1 VIRIP
6 RTAVNKRTSVVVLAL
21 IIIIFG
27 YLAYTSLPREAAPD
41 ITIPYIF
48 VMTRYPG
55 VAPEDIEQSIT
66 IPIEKKLKGL
76 EAVKQINSSSTE
88 GMSSIVIEF
97 VAGTEID
104 EVLTKTKDK
113 VDLAKP
119 DLPADLE
126 EDPEVIEINFAELPI
141 VVLSLSG
148 PVGLVRLKEIADDLQ
163 DDIESIPG
171 VLEAEVTGGLERE
184 IRVEPYPDKL
194 AYYALSILSLQDV
207 IAKENQNVSG
217 GAIRLGDGRFQLRV
231 PGEFQSPD
239 EIYGLI
245 VGLHDGRP
253 VYLKDV
259 ARVVDGFKDEE
270 GRSRLNGHE
279 AINIAVK
286 KRAGENVIRISEE
299 IEALVDQQRPTWP
312 TGIRIT
318 KLMDHAKDIRIMVAD
333 LENNLITGLL
343 LVIIVLFFFM
353 GIRNAILVSVAI
365 PFSMLISFMV
375 LSALGITLNM
385 IVLFSLTLALGMLV
399 DNAIVIIENIF
410 RYMEQGVPRVQAA
423 IRGTAEV
430 AQPVTAST
438 LTTVAAFF
446 PLLFWP
452 GIMGEWM
459 GYLPK
464 AVIITLSSS
473 LFVAMVINPAF
484 AAIFLRLPAGHR
496 FTKLKATVE
505 EIERAGE
512 APITVRGP
520 LLKGYRRLLN
530 AALNHKLAVLSIA
543 LLTVGAMVMI
553 WLFEIGIEKP
563 IEFFPRIDPHAI
575 YVNLDTPEGADL
587 EYSDRIA
594 RQVEM
599 ALCNGDGSP
608 LASPDADPSQC
619 YATNTGRKTHTLR
632 DGRQVI
638 GITDMA
644 NVKHIY
650 SRTVAVIGGS
660 SVFESNAPN
669 HIGIQFY
676 DIEDRVE
683 PSPKTVEE
691 IRRRVEDIPG
701 AQITVA
707 EQEEG
712 PPTGAPINIEIVG
725 DNLHI
730 LGGLAQHIRGVLE
743 KIPFVQDVQDDYVPG
758 SPTVKVR
765 VDRQKAAMLGLS
777 TEIIGFALKV
787 AFNGLKVST
796 FREGNEDYDITVQLA
811 ESDRKVTDILREL
824 LIPTSEG
831 LIPLSTVTTFEIAGG
846 LGQVNRINHERVVT
860 VKASVDEEKIPGP
873 VVRAQAEKMLA
884 DFQLPPGYKIRFTGE
899 FEFQQEA
906 EAFLSKA
913 FAAAVFL
920 IILILVTQFNSV
932 SQPLIIMTS
941 VILSLGGVFFG
952 LSVMKL
958 PFNIIM
964 TGVGIISLAGVV
976 VNNAIVLIDYTNR
989 LHEREMPFREAIVAA
1004 GCTRVRPVLL
1014 TAITTILGL
1023 LPMVTGIAYNFH
1035 EMEIAWVS
1043 ESSQWWR
1050 AMASAVIFGLA
1061 LATVLTLVVVPTL
1074 YALVYT
1080 TSQKMSSGAKK
1091 IRRAYWAPFH
1101 RLTGTAPEEDSF
1113 DQTRPGSARDLE
1125 QWR

>member
-1 VIRIP
+1 MKVP
-6 RTAVNKRTSVVVLAL
+6 TTAVNKRTSVVVLAI

-27 YLAYTSLPREAAPD
+27 FMSYNSLPREAAPD

-48 VMTRYPG
+48 IMTNYPG

-76 EAVKQINSSSTE
+76 EAVKQIKSSSTE
-88 GMSSIVIEF
+88 GASSIIIEF
-97 VAGTEID
+97 VAGTDIE
-104 EVLTKTKDK
+104 EVLNKTKDK

-126 EDPEVIEINFAELPI
+126 EDPEVIEINISELPI
-141 VVLSLSG
+141 IVFSLSG
-148 PVGLVRLKEIADDLQ
+148 TVGLVRLKEIAEDLQ

-184 IRVEPYPDKL
+184 IRVEPDPDKL
-194 AYYALSILSLQDV
+194 AYYGLSILSLQDL

-231 PGEFQSPD
+231 PGEFQSPE

-245 VGLHDGRP
+245 VGLQSGQP

-259 ARVVDGFKDEE
+259 ARVSDGFKDEE
-270 GRSRLNGHE
+270 GRSRLNGYE

-286 KRAGENVIRISEE
+286 KRAGENVIRISEQIDTL
-299 IEALVDQQRPTWP
+299 IEEQKTTWP
-312 TGIRIT
+312 AGTRVT

-333 LENNLITGLL
+333 LENNIATGLI
-343 LVIIVLFFFM
+343 LVIIVLFFVM
-353 GIRNAILVSVAI
+353 GVRNAVLVSLAI
-365 PFSMLISFMV
+365 PFSMFISFMV
-375 LSALGITLNM
+375 LNFLGITLNM
-385 IVLFSLTLALGMLV
+385 VVLFSLTLSLGMLV
-399 DNAIVIIENIF
+399 DNAIVIVENIF
-410 RYMEQGVPRVQAA
+410 RYMEQGVPRIQAS
-423 IRGTAEV
+423 IRATSEV
-430 AQPVTAST
+430 AKPVAAST

-446 PLLFWP
+446 PLIFWP

-473 LFVAMVINPAF
+473 LFVAMVINPAL
-484 AAIFLRLPAGHR
+484 AAIFLRLPPGHR
-496 FTKLKATVE
+496 LSKVRASVE
-505 EIERAGE
+505 EIERASE

-520 LLKGYRRLLN
+520 LLRGYRRILN
-530 AALNHKLAVLSIA
+530 TALNNRVAVLSMA
-543 LLTVGAMVMI
+543 LLAVVALVMI
-553 WLFEIGIEKP
+553 WLYEIGIEKP
-563 IEFFPRIDPHAI
+563 IEFFPNIDPHGI
-575 YVNLDTPEGADL
+575 YINLDTPEGADL

-599 ALCNGDGSP
+599 ALCNGPGWG
-608 LASPDADPSQC
+608 LASPDAEPSKC
-619 YATNTGRKTHTLR
+619 YDNNTEKKIHTLR
-632 DGRQVI
+632 QGQQVV

-650 SRTVAVIGGS
+650 SRTVAITGGS
-660 SVFESNAPN
+660 SAFESNSPN

-683 PSPKTVEE
+683 PSTQTVEE
-691 IRRRVEDIPG
+691 IRNRVKDIPG

-725 DNLHI
+725 DNFHA
-730 LGGLAQHIRGVLE
+730 LGSIAQQVRSVLE
-743 KIPFVQDVQDDYVPG
+743 KIPFVQDIRDDYVPG

-777 TEIIGFALKV
+777 TDIIGFALKV
-787 AFNGLKVST
+787 AFNGIKVST
-796 FREGNEDYDITVQLA
+796 FREGDEDYDITVQLP

-824 LIPTSEG
+824 LIPTPEG

-860 VKASVDEEKIPGP
+860 VKANVDEEKVPGP
-873 VVRAQAEKMLA
+873 VVRAQAEKILT
-884 DFQLPPGYKIRFTGE
+884 DFTLPPGYKIRFTGE

-906 EAFLSKA
+906 QAFLSKA
-913 FAAAVFL
+913 FAAAIFL
-920 IILILVTQFNSV
+920 IILILITQFNSV

-958 PFNIIM
+958 PFGIIM
-964 TGVGIISLAGVV
+964 TGVGVISLAGVV

-989 LHEREMPFREAIVAA
+989 LHQRGMHFREAIIAA
-1004 GCTRVRPVLL
+1004 GCTRLRPVLL

-1050 AMASAVIFGLA
+1050 SMASAVIFGLA
-1061 LATVLTLVVVPTL
+1061 LATILTLVVVPTL
-1074 YALVYT
+1074 YALIYT
-1080 TSQKMSSGAKK
+1080 TSRKAGHWVKR
-1091 IRRAYWAPFH
+1091 IHHAYWAPFY
-1101 RLTGTAPEEDSF
+1101 RITGVSSEENK
-1113 DQTRPGSARDLE
+1113 
-1125 QWR
+1125 

>member
-1 VIRIP
+1 MRIP

-21 IIIIFG
+21 IISIFG
-27 YLAYTSLPREAAPD
+27 YLAYVSLPREAAPD
-41 ITIPYIF
+41 ITIPYVFI
-48 VMTRYPG
+48 MTQYPG

-76 EAVKQINSSSTE
+76 EAVKQITSSSTE
-88 GMSSIVIEF
+88 GISSIVIEF

-104 EVLTKTKDK
+104 EVLSKTKDK

-141 VVLSLSG
+141 MVLSLSG

-184 IRVEPYPDKL
+184 IRVEPDPDKL
-194 AYYALSILSLQDV
+194 AYYGLSILSLQDV
-207 IAKENQNVSG
+207 IAAENQNVSG

-239 EIYGLI
+239 EIYQLI

-259 ARVVDGFKDEE
+259 AHVVDGFKDEE

-299 IEALVDQQRPTWP
+299 IDTLVEQQRRTWP
-312 TGIRIT
+312 VGMKVT
-318 KLMDHAKDIRIMVAD
+318 KLMDNAKDIRIMVAD
-333 LENNLITGLL
+333 LENNLITGLI
-343 LVIIVLFFFM
+343 LVIIVLFFVM
-353 GIRNAILVSVAI
+353 GVRNAILVSLAI

-375 LSALGITLNM
+375 LSAFGITLNM
-385 IVLFSLTLALGMLV
+385 IVLFSLTLSLGMLV

-410 RYMEQGVPRVQAA
+410 RYMEQGVPRIQAA
-423 IRGTAEV
+423 IRGTSEV
-430 AQPVTAST
+430 AQPVAAST
-438 LTTVAAFF
+438 LTTIAAFF

-473 LFVAMVINPAF
+473 LFVAMIINPAL
-484 AAIFLRLPAGHR
+484 ASMFLRPPSGHR
-496 FTKLKATVE
+496 FTRDKATVE
-505 EIERAGE
+505 EIEQAGE

-530 AALNHKLAVLSIA
+530 GALNHRLAVLSMA
-543 LLTVGAMVMI
+543 LLAVIAMFMI
-553 WLFEIGIEKP
+553 WLYEIGVEKP
-563 IEFFPRIDPHAI
+563 IEFFPNIDPHAI
-575 YVNLDTPEGADL
+575 YINLDTPEGANL

-594 RQVEM
+594 RHVEM
-599 ALCNGDGSP
+599 ALCSEDGSP
-608 LASPDADPSQC
+608 LASPNANPARC
-619 YATNTGRKTHTLR
+619 YETVTKKKEHTLR
-632 DGRQVI
+632 TGRQVT

-644 NVKHIY
+644 NVEYVY

-660 SVFESNAPN
+660 SIFESSAPN
-669 HIGIQFY
+669 HIGIQFH
-676 DIEDRVE
+676 DIEERVE
-683 PSPKTVEE
+683 PSTRTVEK
-691 IRRRVEDIPG
+691 IRNRVKDIPG
-701 AQITVA
+701 AQITVT

-725 DNLHI
+725 DNFNA
-730 LGGLAQHIRGVLE
+730 LGNIAQQIRSVLE
-743 KIPFVQDVQDDYVPG
+743 KIPFVQDIRDDYVPG
-758 SPTVKVR
+758 SPTIRVR

-777 TEIIGFALKV
+777 TNIIGFALKV

-796 FREGNEDYDITVQLA
+796 FREGDEDYDITVQLA

-824 LIPTSEG
+824 LIPTPQG
-831 LIPLSTVTTFEIAGG
+831 LIPLSTVSTVEVAGG
-846 LGQVNRINHERVVT
+846 LGQVNRINHDRVIT
-860 VKASVDEEKIPGP
+860 VKASVDEEKVPGP

-884 DFQLPPGYKIRFTGE
+884 DLQLPPGYRIRFTGE

-906 EAFLSKA
+906 QAFLSQA

-952 LSVMKL
+952 LSVMGL

-964 TGVGIISLAGVV
+964 TGVGVISLAGVV

-989 LHEREMPFREAIVAA
+989 LHERGMQFREAIIAA
-1004 GCTRVRPVLL
+1004 GCTRLRPVLL

-1035 EMEIAWVS
+1035 EMRISWVS
-1043 ESSQWWR
+1043 ESSQWWGP
-1050 AMASAVIFGLA
+1050 MASAVIFGLA
-1061 LATVLTLVVVPTL
+1061 LATALTLVVVPTL

-1080 TSQKMSSGAKK
+1080 ASRKMSRAVKRMRK
-1091 IRRAYWAPFH
+1091 AYWKPFY
-1101 RLTGTAPEEDSF
+1101 RLTGTTPEGEDDS
-1113 DQTRPGSARDLE
+1113 LE
-1125 QWR
+1125 C

>member
-1 VIRIP
+1 MRIP

-21 IIIIFG
+21 IISIFG
-27 YLAYTSLPREAAPD
+27 YMAYISLPREAAPD
-41 ITIPYIF
+41 ITIPYVFI
-48 VMTRYPG
+48 MTQYPG

-76 EAVKQINSSSTE
+76 EAVKKINSSSTE

-97 VAGTEID
+97 VAGTDID
-104 EVLTKTKDK
+104 DVLSKTKDK

-141 VVLSLSG
+141 LVLSLSG
-148 PVGLVRLKEIADDLQ
+148 PVGLARLKEIADDLQ

-184 IRVEPYPDKL
+184 IRVEPDPDKL
-194 AYYALSILSLQDV
+194 AYYGLSILSLQDV
-207 IAKENQNVSG
+207 IAAENQNVSG

-239 EIYGLI
+239 EIYRLI
-245 VGLHDGRP
+245 IGLHDGRP

-279 AINIAVK
+279 AVNIAVK
-286 KRAGENVIRISEE
+286 KRAGENVIRISEA
-299 IEALVDQQRPTWP
+299 IDTLVEEQRPTWP
-312 TGIRIT
+312 AGLKTT

-333 LENNLITGLL
+333 LENNLITGLI
-343 LVIIVLFFFM
+343 LVIVVLLFVM
-353 GIRNAILVSVAI
+353 GVRNAILVSLAI

-375 LSALGITLNM
+375 LSAFGITLNM
-385 IVLFSLTLALGMLV
+385 IVLFSLTLSLGMLV

-410 RYMEQGVPRVQAA
+410 RYMEQGVPRIQAA
-423 IRGTAEV
+423 IRATSEV
-430 AQPVTAST
+430 AQAVTAST

-473 LFVAMVINPAF
+473 LFVAMVINPAL
-484 AAIFLRLPAGHR
+484 ASIFLRLPTGHR
-496 FTKLKATVE
+496 ITRDKATVE
-505 EIERAGE
+505 EIEQAGE

-530 AALNHKLAVLSIA
+530 AALNHRLAVLTMAFLSVIA
-543 LLTVGAMVMI
+543 LFMI
-553 WLFEIGIEKP
+553 WLYEIGMEKP
-563 IEFFPRIDPHAI
+563 IEFFPTIDPHAI
-575 YVNLDTPEGADL
+575 FINLDTPEGANL

-594 RQVEM
+594 RQVEI
-599 ALCNGDGSP
+599 AVCKGPGSL
-608 LASPDADPSQC
+608 LASPDADPAQC
-619 YATNTGRKTHTLR
+619 YDTNAKKRTHTLR
-632 DGRQVI
+632 QGQQVLPL
-638 GITDMA
+638 TDME

-660 SVFESNAPN
+660 SVFESNSPN

-683 PSPKTVEE
+683 PSTKTVEE
-691 IRRRVEDIPG
+691 IRKRVKDIPG
-701 AQITVA
+701 AQITVT

-725 DNLHI
+725 DNFNV
-730 LGGLAQHIRGVLE
+730 LGTIAQQIRNVLE
-743 KIPFVQDVQDDYVPG
+743 KIPFVQDIRDDYVPG
-758 SPTVKVR
+758 SPTVSVR

-777 TEIIGFALKV
+777 TDIIGFALKV

-796 FREGNEDYDITVQLA
+796 FREGDEDYDITVQLA

-824 LIPTSEG
+824 LIPTPDG
-831 LIPLSTVTTFEIAGG
+831 LVPLSTVTTFEIVGG

-860 VKASVDEEKIPGP
+860 VKANVDEEKIPGP

-884 DFQLPPGYKIRFTGE
+884 DFQMPPGYKIRFTGE

-906 EAFLSKA
+906 QAFLSKA
-913 FAAAVFL
+913 FAAAIFL

-958 PFNIIM
+958 PFGIIM
-964 TGVGIISLAGVV
+964 TGVGVISLAGVV

-989 LHEREMPFREAIVAA
+989 LHERGMQFREAIIAA
-1004 GCTRVRPVLL
+1004 GCTRLRPVLL

-1023 LPMVTGIAYNFH
+1023 LPMVTGVAYNFH

-1043 ESSQWWR
+1043 ESSQWWQS
-1050 AMASAVIFGLA
+1050 MASAVIFGLA
-1061 LATVLTLVVVPTL
+1061 LATLLTLLVVPAI

-1080 TSQKMSSGAKK
+1080 TSRKMSRGVKRMRK
-1091 IRRAYWAPFH
+1091 AYWKPFH
-1101 RLTGTAPEEDSF
+1101 RLTGTSPEGEDDS
-1113 DQTRPGSARDLE
+1113 LE
-1125 QWR
+1125 C

>member
-1 VIRIP
+1 MRIP
-6 RTAVNKRTSVVVLAL
+6 TIAVNKRTSVVVLAL

-27 YLAYTSLPREAAPD
+27 NLAYRSLPREAAPD

-48 VMTRYPG
+48 VMTSYPG

-76 EAVKQINSSSTE
+76 EAVKQISSSSTE

-104 EVLTKTKDK
+104 DVLNKTKDK

-119 DLPADLE
+119 ELPADLE
-126 EDPEVIEINFAELPI
+126 EDPEVIEINISELPI
-141 VVLSLSG
+141 VVFSLSG
-148 PVGLVRLKEIADDLQ
+148 PVGLVRLKEIAEDLQ

-184 IRVEPYPDKL
+184 IRVEPHPDKL
-194 AYYALSILSLQDV
+194 AYYGLSILSLQDV

-231 PGEFQSPD
+231 PGEFQSPA

-253 VYLKDV
+253 VYLKD
-259 ARVVDGFKDEE
+259 AAQVVDGFKDEE

-286 KRAGENVIRISEE
+286 KRAGENVIRISEA
-299 IEALVDQQRPTWP
+299 IDTLVEEQRLTWP
-312 TGIRIT
+312 AGIRVT

-333 LENNLITGLL
+333 LENNLVTGLI
-343 LVIIVLFFFM
+343 LVIVVLFFVM
-353 GIRNAILVSVAI
+353 GVRNAILVSLAI

-385 IVLFSLTLALGMLV
+385 IVLFSLTLSLGMLV

-410 RYMEQGVPRVQAA
+410 RYMEQGVPRVQAS
-423 IRGTAEV
+423 IRATSEV

-473 LFVAMVINPAF
+473 LFVAMIINPAL
-484 AAIFLRLPAGHR
+484 AAIFLRLPPGHR
-496 FTKLKATVE
+496 FTRVKASVE

-520 LLKGYRRLLN
+520 LLKGYRRLLD
-530 AALNHKLAVLSIA
+530 AALNNRLSVLSMAFLAV
-543 LLTVGAMVMI
+543 VAMITI
-553 WLFEIGIEKP
+553 WLYEMGIEKP
-563 IEFFPRIDPHAI
+563 IEFFPNIDPHGI
-575 YVNLDTPEGADL
+575 YINLDTPEGADL

-599 ALCNGDGSP
+599 ALCNGAGSL
-608 LASPDADPSQC
+608 LASPDADPAQC
-619 YATNTGRKTHTLR
+619 YHANMDEKTHTLR
-632 DGRQVI
+632 GGQKVV
-638 GITDMA
+638 GITDIA

-660 SVFESNAPN
+660 SAFESNSPN

-683 PSPKTVEE
+683 PSTKTVEE
-691 IRRRVEDIPG
+691 IRKRVKDIPG

-712 PPTGAPINIEIVG
+712 PPTGAPINIEIAG
-725 DNLHI
+725 DNFHV
-730 LGGLAQHIRGVLE
+730 LGNIAQQVRAVLE
-743 KIPFVQDVQDDYVPG
+743 KIPFVQDVRDDYVPG

-777 TEIIGFALKV
+777 TDIIGFALKV

-796 FREGNEDYDITVQLA
+796 FREGDEDYDITVQLP

-824 LIPTSEG
+824 LIPTPEG

-860 VKASVDEEKIPGP
+860 VKANVDEEKVPGP
-873 VVRAQAEKMLA
+873 VVRAQAEKLLA
-884 DFQLPPGYKIRFTGE
+884 DFQLPPGYKVRFTGE

-906 EAFLSKA
+906 QAFLSKA

-952 LSVMKL
+952 LSVMRL
-958 PFNIIM
+958 PFGIIM
-964 TGVGIISLAGVV
+964 TGVGVISLAGVV

-989 LHEREMPFREAIVAA
+989 LHQRGLHFREAIIAA
-1004 GCTRVRPVLL
+1004 GCTRLRPVLL

-1035 EMEIAWVS
+1035 EMEVAWVS

-1080 TSQKMSSGAKK
+1080 ASRKMSRGVRM

-1101 RLTGTAPEEDSF
+1101 RLTGTAPEEDALDS
-1113 DQTRPGSARDLE
+1113 TYAGRARDIE

>member
-1 VIRIP
+1 
-6 RTAVNKRTSVVVLAL
+6 VVVLAL

-27 YLAYTSLPREAAPD
+27 YLAYSSLPREAAPD

-148 PVGLVRLKEIADDLQ
+148 PVGLIRLKEIADDLQ

-207 IAKENQNVSG
+207 IAQENQNVSG

-231 PGEFQSPD
+231 PGEFESPD

-299 IEALVDQQRPTWP
+299 IDALVEQQRPTWP
-312 TGIRIT
+312 AGIRIT

-473 LFVAMVINPAF
+473 LFVAMVINPAL

-496 FTKLKATVE
+496 FTRFKATVE

-530 AALNHKLAVLSIA
+530 AALNHKLAVLSMA

-563 IEFFPRIDPHAI
+563 VEFFPRIDPHAI

-599 ALCNGDGSP
+599 ALCNGEGSS
-608 LASPDADPSQC
+608 LALADASPARC
-619 YATNTGRKTHTLR
+619 YANNIERKTHTLR

-660 SVFESNAPN
+660 SVFENNAPN

-691 IRRRVEDIPG
+691 IRRRVKGIPG

-730 LGGLAQHIRGVLE
+730 LGGIAQQIRGVLE

-831 LIPLSTVTTFEIAGG
+831 LIPLSTVTTFNIAGG

-860 VKASVDEEKIPGP
+860 VKANVDEEKIPGP

-884 DFQLPPGYKIRFTGE
+884 GFQLPPGYKTRFTGE

-920 IILILVTQFNSV
+920 IILILVTQFNSI

-964 TGVGIISLAGVV
+964 TGVGVISLAGVV

-989 LHEREMPFREAIVAA
+989 LHQREIPFREAIVAA

-1043 ESSQWWR
+1043 ESSQWWQ

-1080 TSQKMSSGAKK
+1080 TSQKMSSGVKK

-1113 DQTRPGSARDLE
+1113 DQTRPSSSRDLE

>member
-1 VIRIP
+1 MKVP
-6 RTAVNKRTSVVVLAL
+6 TTAVNKRTSVVVLAI

-27 YLAYTSLPREAAPD
+27 FMSYNSLPRESAPD

-48 VMTRYPG
+48 IMTNYPG
-55 VAPEDIEQSIT
+55 VAPVDIEQSIT

-76 EAVKQINSSSTE
+76 EAVKQIQSSSTE
-88 GMSSIVIEF
+88 GTSSIVIEF
-97 VAGTEID
+97 IAGTDIE
-104 EVLTKTKDK
+104 EVLNKTKDK

-126 EDPEVIEINFAELPI
+126 EDPEVIEINISELPI
-141 VVLSLSG
+141 IVFSLSG
-148 PVGLVRLKEIADDLQ
+148 TVGLVRLKEIAEDLQ

-184 IRVEPYPDKL
+184 IRVEPDPDKL
-194 AYYALSILSLQDV
+194 AYYGLSILSLQDV

-231 PGEFQSPD
+231 PGEFQNTD

-245 VGLHDGRP
+245 VGLHNGRP

-259 ARVVDGFKDEE
+259 ARVLDGFKDEE

-286 KRAGENVIRISEE
+286 KRAGENVIRISET
-299 IEALVDQQRPTWP
+299 IDTLVEKQKPTWP
-312 TGIRIT
+312 AGIRMT

-333 LENNLITGLL
+333 LENNLITGLI
-343 LVIIVLFFFM
+343 LVIIVLFFVM
-353 GIRNAILVSVAI
+353 GIRNAVLVSLAI

-375 LSALGITLNM
+375 LNFLGITLNM
-385 IVLFSLTLALGMLV
+385 IVLFSLTLSLGMLV

-410 RYMEQGVPRVQAA
+410 RYMEQGVPRVQSA
-423 IRGTAEV
+423 IKATSEV
-430 AQPVTAST
+430 AQPVIAST

-446 PLLFWP
+446 PLIFWP

-473 LFVAMVINPAF
+473 LFVAMIINPAL
-484 AAIFLRLPAGHR
+484 AAIFLRLPPGHR
-496 FTKLKATVE
+496 FSKVQASVE
-505 EIERAGE
+505 EIERASE

-520 LLKGYRRLLN
+520 LLRGYRRLLD
-530 AALNHKLAVLSIA
+530 AALSNRVTVLSMAFLAVVA
-543 LLTVGAMVMI
+543 LVMI
-553 WLFEIGIEKP
+553 WLYEIGIEKP
-563 IEFFPRIDPHAI
+563 IEFFPNIDPHGI
-575 YVNLDTPEGADL
+575 YINLDTPEGADL

-594 RQVEM
+594 RQVEI
-599 ALCNGDGSP
+599 ALCNGPGDI
-608 LASPDADPSQC
+608 LASPDADPAHC
-619 YATNTGRKTHTLR
+619 YYNNTDRKIHTLR
-632 DGRQVI
+632 QGQQVV
-638 GITDMA
+638 GLTDMA

-660 SVFESNAPN
+660 SAFESNSPN

-683 PSPKTVEE
+683 PSTQTVEV
-691 IRRRVEDIPG
+691 IRNRVKDIPG

-725 DNLHI
+725 DNFHV
-730 LGGLAQHIRGVLE
+730 LGSIAQQVRSVLE
-743 KIPFVQDVQDDYVPG
+743 KIPFVQDIRDDYVPG
-758 SPTVKVR
+758 SPTVKVH

-777 TEIIGFALKV
+777 TDIIGFALKV
-787 AFNGLKVST
+787 AFNGIKVST
-796 FREGNEDYDITVQLA
+796 FREGDEDYDITVQLP

-824 LIPTSEG
+824 LIPTREG

-860 VKASVDEEKIPGP
+860 VKANVDEEKVPGP
-873 VVRAQAEKMLA
+873 VVRAQAEKILT
-884 DFQLPPGYKIRFTGE
+884 DFTLPPGYKIRFTGE

-906 EAFLSKA
+906 QAFLSKA

-952 LSVMKL
+952 LSVMRL
-958 PFNIIM
+958 PFGIIM
-964 TGVGIISLAGVV
+964 TGVGVISLAGVV

-989 LHEREMPFREAIVAA
+989 LHQRGMHFREAIIAA
-1004 GCTRVRPVLL
+1004 GCTRLRPVLL

-1035 EMEIAWVS
+1035 EMQIAWVS

-1050 AMASAVIFGLA
+1050 SMASAVIFGLA

-1074 YALVYT
+1074 YALIYT
-1080 TSQKMSSGAKK
+1080 TSRKAGHWVKR
-1091 IRRAYWAPFH
+1091 IHHAYWAPFY
-1101 RLTGTAPEEDSF
+1101 RLTGTSPEQEEHRRLAGF
-1113 DQTRPGSARDLE
+1113 NE
-1125 QWR
+1125 E

>member
-1 VIRIP
+1 MKVPTI
-6 RTAVNKRTSVVVLAL
+6 AVRKRTSVVVLAI

-27 YLAYTSLPREAAPD
+27 YLAYNSLPREAAPD

-48 VMTRYPG
+48 VMTRYSG

-66 IPIEKKLKGL
+66 VPIEKKLKGL
-76 EAVKQINSSSTE
+76 EAVKKIQSSSTE

-97 VAGTEID
+97 VAGTDID
-104 EVLTKTKDK
+104 DVLNKTKDK

-119 DLPADLE
+119 ELPADLE

-184 IRVEPYPDKL
+184 IRVEPNPDKL
-194 AYYALSILSLQDV
+194 AYYGLSILSLQDV

-245 VGLHDGRP
+245 VGLHHDRP
-253 VYLKDV
+253 VYLKDA

-270 GRSRLNGHE
+270 GRSRLNGQE

-286 KRAGENVIRISEE
+286 KRAGENVIRISEA
-299 IEALVDQQRPTWP
+299 IDALVEAQKPTWP
-312 TGIRIT
+312 MGIKVT

-333 LENNLITGLL
+333 LENNLITGLI
-343 LVIIVLFFFM
+343 LVIVVLFFVM
-353 GIRNAILVSVAI
+353 GVRNAVLVSLAI

-375 LSALGITLNM
+375 LNALGITLNM
-385 IVLFSLTLALGMLV
+385 IVLFSLTLSLGMLV

-423 IRGTAEV
+423 IRATSEV

-446 PLLFWP
+446 PLMFWP

-473 LFVAMVINPAF
+473 LFVAMVINPAL
-484 AAIFLRLPAGHR
+484 AAIFLRLPPGHR
-496 FTKLKATVE
+496 FTKMRATVE

-520 LLKGYRRLLN
+520 LLRGYRWLLD
-530 AALNHKLAVLSIA
+530 AALKNRVAVLTMA
-543 LLTVGAMVMI
+543 LLSVMALVMI
-553 WLFEIGIEKP
+553 WLLEIGIEKP
-563 IEFFPRIDPHAI
+563 IEFFPTIDPHGI
-575 YVNLDTPEGADL
+575 YINLDTPEGADL

-599 ALCNGDGSP
+599 ALCNGQGSK
-608 LASPDADPSQC
+608 LASPDSDPAQC
-619 YATNTGRKTHTLR
+619 YETNMETKTNTLR
-632 DGRQVI
+632 QGQQVV
-638 GITDMA
+638 GLTDMA
-644 NVKHIY
+644 NIKDIY

-660 SVFESNAPN
+660 SVFESKSPN

-683 PSPKTVEE
+683 PSTKTVEE
-691 IRRRVEDIPG
+691 IRERVKDIPG

-707 EQEEG
+707 AQEEG
-712 PPTGAPINIEIVG
+712 PPTGAPINIEIAG
-725 DNLHI
+725 DNFHV
-730 LGGLAQHIRGVLE
+730 LGSIAQQVRSVLE
-743 KIPFVQDVQDDYVPG
+743 KIPFVQDVRDDYVPG

-777 TEIIGFALKV
+777 TDIIGFALKV

-796 FREGNEDYDITVQLA
+796 FREGDEDYDITVQLP

-824 LIPTSEG
+824 LIPTPEG

-860 VKASVDEEKIPGP
+860 VKANVDEEKVPGP
-873 VVRAQAEKMLA
+873 VVRAQAEKILT
-884 DFQLPPGYKIRFTGE
+884 DFTLPPGYKIRFTGE

-906 EAFLSKA
+906 QAFLSKA
-913 FAAAVFL
+913 FAAAIFL

-958 PFNIIM
+958 PFGIIM
-964 TGVGIISLAGVV
+964 TGVGVISLAGVV

-989 LHEREMPFREAIVAA
+989 LHQRGMHFRDAIIAA
-1004 GCTRVRPVLL
+1004 GCTRLRPVLL

-1035 EMEIAWVS
+1035 EMEIVWVS
-1043 ESSQWWR
+1043 ESNQWWGS
-1050 AMASAVIFGLA
+1050 MASAVIFGLA

-1074 YALVYT
+1074 YALIYT
-1080 TSQKMSSGAKK
+1080 TSHKAGRLVKR
-1091 IRRAYWAPFH
+1091 IHHAYWAPLH
-1101 RLTGTAPEEDSF
+1101 RIEGVSSNEKKEGKS
-1113 DQTRPGSARDLE
+1113 E
-1125 QWR
+1125 Q

>member
-1 VIRIP
+1 MRIP
-6 RTAVNKRTSVVVLAL
+6 RTAVRKRTSVLVLAI

-27 YLAYTSLPREAAPD
+27 YMAYNSLPREAAPD
-41 ITIPYIF
+41 ITIPYVF
-48 VMTRYPG
+48 VMTRYSG

-76 EAVKQINSSSTE
+76 EAVKQIRSSSTE

-97 VAGTEID
+97 VAGTDIE
-104 EVLTKTKDK
+104 EVLNKTKDK

-126 EDPEVIEINFAELPI
+126 EDPEVIEINISELPI
-141 VVLSLSG
+141 LVLSLTG
-148 PVGLVRLKEIADDLQ
+148 PGGLVRLKEIAEDLQ

-171 VLEAEVTGGLERE
+171 VLEAEVTGGFERE
-184 IRVEPYPDKL
+184 IRVEPDPEKL
-194 AYYALSILSLQDV
+194 AYYGLSILSLQDV
-207 IAKENQNVSG
+207 ITKENQNVSG
-217 GAIRLGDGRFQLRV
+217 GAIRMGDGRFQLRV
-231 PGEFQSPD
+231 PGEFQSPA

-245 VGLHDGRP
+245 VGLQSGRP

-259 ARVVDGFKDEE
+259 ARVKDGFKDEE
-270 GRSRLNGHE
+270 GRSRLDGRE

-286 KRAGENVIRISEE
+286 KRAGENVIRISERIDTMIQE
-299 IEALVDQQRPTWP
+299 QRSAWP
-312 TGIRIT
+312 SGVRVT

-333 LENNLITGLL
+333 LENNLITGLI
-343 LVIIVLFFFM
+343 LVIVVLFFVM
-353 GIRNAILVSVAI
+353 GVRNAVLVSLAI

-375 LSALGITLNM
+375 LSVLGITLNM
-385 IVLFSLTLALGMLV
+385 IVLFSLTLSLGMLV

-410 RYMEQGVPRVQAA
+410 RYMEQGVPRIQAA
-423 IRGTAEV
+423 IKATSEV
-430 AQPVTAST
+430 AQPVVAST

-473 LFVAMVINPAF
+473 LFVAMVINPAL
-484 AAIFLRLPAGHR
+484 AAFFLRLPPGHR
-496 FTKLKATVE
+496 FAKIKATAE

-512 APITVRGP
+512 APITVRGV
-520 LLKGYRRLLN
+520 LLRGYRRLLD
-530 AALNHKLAVLSIA
+530 AALNNRLAVLSMA
-543 LLTVGAMVMI
+543 LLAVVAMAMI
-553 WLFEIGIEKP
+553 WFYEIGIEKP
-563 IEFFPRIDPHAI
+563 IEFFPKIDPHGI
-575 YVNLDTPEGADL
+575 YINLDTSEGADL
-587 EYSDRIA
+587 EYSDRVA

-599 ALCNGDGSP
+599 ALCNGAGTP
-608 LASPDADPSQC
+608 LASPDSDPARC
-619 YATNTGRKTHTLR
+619 YDANTDKKTHTLR
-632 DGRQVI
+632 QGNQVV
-638 GITDMA
+638 GLTDMA

-650 SRTVAVIGGS
+650 SRTVAVTGGS
-660 SVFESNAPN
+660 SAFEQNLPN

-676 DIEDRVE
+676 DIEDRLE
-683 PSPKTVEE
+683 PSTQTVEE
-691 IRRRVEDIPG
+691 IRKRVKDIPG

-725 DNLHI
+725 DRFGV
-730 LGGLAQHIRGVLE
+730 LGSIGQQVRAVLE
-743 KIPFVQDVQDDYVPG
+743 KIPFVQDVRDDYVPG

-765 VDRQKAAMLGLS
+765 VDRQKAAMSGLS
-777 TEIIGFALKV
+777 TDIIGFALKV

-796 FREGNEDYDITVQLA
+796 FREGDEDYDITVQLA
-811 ESDRKVTDILREL
+811 ESDRKVTDILRQL
-824 LIPTSEG
+824 LIPTPQG
-831 LIPLSTVTTFEIAGG
+831 LVPLSTVTTFEIGGG

-860 VKASVDEEKIPGP
+860 VSANVDEEKVPGP
-873 VVRAQAEKMLA
+873 VVRAQAEKLLA
-884 DFQLPPGYKIRFTGE
+884 DFALPPGYKIRFTGE

-906 EAFLSKA
+906 QAFLSKA
-913 FAAAVFL
+913 FAAAILL

-952 LSVMKL
+952 LSVMRL
-958 PFNIIM
+958 PFGIIM
-964 TGVGIISLAGVV
+964 TGVGVISLAGVV

-989 LHEREMPFREAIVAA
+989 LHQRGMHFREAIIAA
-1004 GCTRVRPVLL
+1004 GCTRLRPVLL

-1035 EMEIAWVS
+1035 EMQIAWVS

-1061 LATVLTLVVVPTL
+1061 LATVLTLIVVPTL

-1080 TSQKMSSGAKK
+1080 SSRAIGRGVKR
-1091 IRRAYWAPFH
+1091 IRRAYWAPFY
-1101 RLTGTAPEEDSF
+1101 RLTGTASEEEP
-1113 DQTRPGSARDLE
+1113 PGLPGPDE
-1125 QWR
+1125 T